1 MPARSKSQQRLFAMV
16 HAYNKGEFHGSRSLR
31 KRVADLSKHISDED
45 ARHFA
50 ETKHDGLPERT
61 EKKADS
67 LSPAIFSRDV
77 LSGHKPAR
85 VIRDSDGI
93 VQVIG
98 PRGNAADDAL
108 IVAEHEIVPLLARH
122 MHVRPPSHPSDGD
135 VRRMYDVIQ
144 ADARLFRRL
153 KALGLLD
160 AVRAG
165 RRIRNR
171 IVHQPGYVPSQADTD
186 RALRDYAE
194 AGRKASSEK
203 RAQLMMRPENI
214 QVIYN
219 KLPLGEYAET
229 FANRSERRRSFLS
242 HILTGAA
249 IGTVVGG
256 AGAGA
261 LGYGM
266 STYAGRDAGRP
277 ADVVRSAAREAGLR
291 CGLWGA
297 SRGALAGAIT
307 GIGLGVLDRIRS

>member
-50 ETKHDGLPERT
+50 KTKHDGLPERA
-61 EKKADS
+61 EKKAQ
-67 LSPAIFSRDV
+67 LAI
-77 LSGHKPAR
+77 
-85 VIRDSDGI
+85 
-93 VQVIG
+93 
-98 PRGNAADDAL
+98 
-108 IVAEHEIVPLLARH
+108 
-122 MHVRPPSHPSDGD
+122 
-135 VRRMYDVIQ
+135 
-144 ADARLFRRL
+144 
-153 KALGLLD
+153 
-160 AVRAG
+160 
-165 RRIRNR
+165 
-171 IVHQPGYVPSQADTD
+171 
-186 RALRDYAE
+186 
-194 AGRKASSEK
+194 
-203 RAQLMMRPENI
+203 RPENI

-242 HILTGAA
+242 RILTGAA

-266 STYAGRDAGRP
+266 STYAGRDTGRP
-277 ADVVRSAAREAGLR
+277 ADVVRAAANEAGLR

-307 GIGLGVLDRIRS
+307 GIGIGVLDRIRS